1 MRFNKIIPALLL
13 MFAFNANAEIPL
25 TESDILGSWQIEKE
39 SINRDGSGSKALNT
53 VWTFNND
60 GTMVGES
67 IDSQRHARVEKFRIV
82 LKYRIENGKLIKQ
95 VPGRSK
101 EETCIAEEKD
111 DSNMLLKCKNIY
123 FFMTKK

>member
-1 MRFNKIIPALLL
+1 MNLNKMLSALFL

-67 IDSQRHARVEKFRIV
+67 IDSQ
-82 LKYRIENGKLIKQ
+82 
-95 VPGRSK
+95 
-101 EETCIAEEKD
+101 
-111 DSNMLLKCKNIY
+111 
-123 FFMTKK
+123 

>member
-1 MRFNKIIPALLL
+1 MLSALFLL
-13 MFAFNANAEIPL
+13 FAFNANAEVPL

>member
-1 MRFNKIIPALLL
+1 MNLNKMLSALFL